1 MIKPKALKKGD
12 TIGLIAPS
20 GAVRDVTAVDRCIT
34 ILEGHGFKILVGE
47 SCRERYGYLSG
58 TDEVRAKDINNMFRD
73 DAIDGVF
80 CLKGGYGTPRILD
93 MLEYEIIKEN
103 PKVFIGYS
111 DITAIHIALNQNCN
125 LVTFHG
131 PMAASDMLDEFDEF
145 SKESYLTA
153 LTSNMPLGILHNPER
168 LTIKTMVSGK
178 AKGRII
184 GGNLSLIAATMG
196 TPYEIDTKGKLLLL
210 EDIDEYTYSID
221 RMLTQLRLGGKLND
235 CEGIILGD
243 FKNCNP
249 QYENFDHTLMQVFS
263 DIILE
268 TQKPT
273 IYNFMAGH
281 CTPKIT
287 IPLGAEAILNADACT
302 LEIID

>member
-1 MIKPKALKKGD
+1 
-12 TIGLIAPS
+12 
-20 GAVRDVTAVDRCIT
+20 
-34 ILEGHGFKILVGE
+34 
-47 SCRERYGYLSG
+47 
-58 TDEVRAKDINNMFRD
+58 
-73 DAIDGVF
+73 
-80 CLKGGYGTPRILD
+80 
-93 MLEYEIIKEN
+93 
-103 PKVFIGYS
+103 
-111 DITAIHIALNQNCN
+111 
-125 LVTFHG
+125 
-131 PMAASDMLDEFDEF
+131 MAASDMLDEFDEF

-153 LTSNMPLGILHNPER
+153 LTSNMPLGILNNPKG

-221 RMLTQLRLGGKLND
+221 RMLTQLRLGGKLTD

-268 TQKPT
+268 TKKPT

-287 IPLGAEAILNADACT
+287 IPLGVEAILDADTCI
-302 LEIID
+302 LKIIE